1 MRMQS
6 EIAAVQGIS
15 PLVLSPFAYLM
26 NKRLLGLWVLGLLVL
41 SSAISV
47 VYAKHLHRG
56 LHIQL
61 QQLQQ
66 ERDKYHVEW
75 TQLLLEQGTLGSDL
89 RVEKVA
95 REQLGMIIPPPNQ
108 IVVIKP

>member
-1 MRMQS
+1 MQS
-6 EIAAVQGIS
+6 PIAVAEVIN
-15 PLVLSPFAYLM
+15 PLVMSPFSYLM
-26 NKRLLGLWVLGLLVL
+26 KKHLIGLWILSLLVL
-41 SSAISV
+41 SSAMGV
-47 VYAKHLHRG
+47 VYTKHLHRG

-61 QQLQQ
+61 QQLQK

-75 TQLLLEQGTLGSDL
+75 TQLLLEQGTLGSDQ